1 MAAFIASFF
10 EYLKT
15 MIILAILAFA
25 GMMTGKKLRE
35 NKDAKSSTV
44 RIQSGRK

>member
-25 GMMTGKKLRE
+25 GMMTRSLRPCGFSREE
-35 NKDAKSSTV
+35 NKGPAG
-44 RIQSGRK
+44 IG